1 MNFKKLLGNVILYI
15 HIILFFLCVFV
26 IFASLNIFFNYLV
39 YCYIIIACTCWLIF
53 NTCPLTPLENYLMK
67 KQEKTSIMSEI
78 LSKFFYIK
86 IKNIDTFIVYMNF
99 VLIIILSLK
108 LYYLHV
114 NKN

>member
-1 MNFKKLLGNVILYI
+1 
-15 HIILFFLCVFV
+15 
-26 IFASLNIFFNYLV
+26 
-39 YCYIIIACTCWLIF
+39 
-53 NTCPLTPLENYLMK
+53 MK

-78 LSKFFYIK
+78 LFKFFYIK